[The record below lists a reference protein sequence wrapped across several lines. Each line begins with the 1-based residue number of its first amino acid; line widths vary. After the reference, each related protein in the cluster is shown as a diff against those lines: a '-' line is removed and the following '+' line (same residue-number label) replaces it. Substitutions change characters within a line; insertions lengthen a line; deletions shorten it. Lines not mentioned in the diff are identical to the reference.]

1 MVFYQKVKNRK
12 SELPI
17 TSHTPNSMLKSP
29 SPQYP
34 KSYIEKPPAHGAVI
48 HERSL
53 LDTFSTKS
61 IKEIFLRKNVSKKKI
76 DHEHHLILPLQG
88 TKVLHHSTPK
98 AQLKNPRS
106 WRRHP

>member
-1 MVFYQKVKNRK
+1 MMFYQKVKNIK

-17 TSHTPNSMLKSP
+17 TFNTPTSMPQSP

-34 KSYIEKPPAHGAVI
+34 KSYIEKPPAHGGVI

-61 IKEIFLRKNVSKKKI
+61 IK
-76 DHEHHLILPLQG
+76 
-88 TKVLHHSTPK
+88 
-98 AQLKNPRS
+98 
-106 WRRHP
+106 